1 MKSRTKID
9 GVEIE
14 LDDGDIN
21 TSYITELDGE
31 LADEAD
37 DELEKSR
44 IQFLIS
50 RGYTVIKE

>member
-21 TSYITELDGE
+21 TSHITELDGE